1 MNSMEDVKIEET
13 QTNLIRKEI
22 AEKLYAVIRPLLVEE
37 LSSHMTFVNHKHF
50 IFVTENFVTELYKKK
65 WTGLLP
71 IMKELI
77 NDLIR
82 SDKELLL
89 EAWTRK
95 SSLEAESKVCPY
107 CANMLP

>member
-1 MNSMEDVKIEET
+1 MENIKIDET

-37 LSSHMTFVNHKHF
+37 LSSQVFTILSDHEIF
-50 IFVTENFVTELYKKK
+50 IFIAENIANKICKEK

-71 IMKELI
+71 IMEELI

-82 SDKELLL
+82 RDSAALRREL
-89 EAWTRK
+89 WGVSTFNYK
-95 SSLEAESKVCPY
+95 GSLI
-107 CANMLP
+107 